1 MIRLVEVF
9 FHMIFPGVL
18 VFSHGPHKIFK
29 VDCPCCSECWPHTG
43 QALGCPC
50 RGSRPTLRQG
60 QSYCCLADLDRGG
73 PGFYPFHPNFNV
85 IFLESIF
92 MKQDFKCS
100 LHKYGSNKSTLFS
113 AATVSRSFQRW
124 TSFTARILFPKAVST
139 EGFLPFAGGR
149 FHQVW
154 RTMKPPETMGSNV
167 QKNTISFGCGKSF
180 PVSVTTRIIS
190 YEFSDLYTS
199 EWTIR
204 TIEVKEETLKKT
216 SGNGNGVFFFSSGT
230 IQIRQHR
237 TFSPFWI
244 GGISFRL
251 VNKDDFFETCGVA
264 NGYFTLS
271 QFSRLNHGHVSQLQR
286 RARANV
292 SNTTGAKH
300 SSRFTLDTLSL
311 RHSVEND
318 ISLTRVASGESV
330 GLLVNW
336 SRIFPKWC
344 CD

>member
-1 MIRLVEVF
+1 MIRLVEVI

-113 AATVSRSFQRW
+113 EATVSRSFQRW

-216 SGNGNGVFFFSSGT
+216 SGTGNGVFFFHPAPFRSGNIGHFPLFGLEVYHSGWWTRMIFSKLVELQMDTSPWVSSQDWTMDMSHNSNAVPGPT
-230 IQIRQHR
+230 CPTPPVPNTPVDLPWTRLASATQWKMISVWHGLHR
-237 TFSPFWI
+237 
-244 GGISFRL
+244 
-251 VNKDDFFETCGVA
+251 
-264 NGYFTLS
+264 
-271 QFSRLNHGHVSQLQR
+271 
-286 RARANV
+286 
-292 SNTTGAKH
+292 
-300 SSRFTLDTLSL
+300 
-311 RHSVEND
+311 EN
-318 ISLTRVASGESV
+318 
-330 GLLVNW
+330 
-336 SRIFPKWC
+336 P
-344 CD
+344 